1 MGHTMTKQ
9 SWEWK
14 KSEQEEFRLYL
25 VSQERSENTVEKYLR
40 DVRRFCAHIGKDT
53 IGDIEREDVLCYKK
67 WLLER
72 YKTASVNSML
82 AALNCCFRFLKRDE
96 LCVQNCRVQRLFF
109 AQEEREM
116 SREEYF
122 CLVREARRQGME
134 REAAILQT
142 MASTGVRVSE
152 LPFITAEA
160 VRELAE
166 MYSEALSVL
175 DANTVK
181 YMVEQ
186 QQEEIERQ
194 RGELIQKKN
203 EIDTLKK
210 AQEQKDAM
218 LARQEN
224 TITCQEEEIAR
235 LKAQLAAKENAEA

>member
-53 IGDIEREDVLCYKK
+53 IGDIERE
-67 WLLER
+67 
-72 YKTASVNSML
+72 
-82 AALNCCFRFLKRDE
+82 
-96 LCVQNCRVQRLFF
+96 
-109 AQEEREM
+109 
-116 SREEYF
+116 
-122 CLVREARRQGME
+122 
-134 REAAILQT
+134 AAILQT

-160 VRELAE
+160 VRELVE

-235 LKAQLAAKENAEA
+235 LKAQLAAKESAEA

>member
-1 MGHTMTKQ
+1 M
-9 SWEWK
+9 
-14 KSEQEEFRLYL
+14 
-25 VSQERSENTVEKYLR
+25 
-40 DVRRFCAHIGKDT
+40 
-53 IGDIEREDVLCYKK
+53 
-67 WLLER
+67 
-72 YKTASVNSML
+72 
-82 AALNCCFRFLKRDE
+82 NCCFRFLKRDE

-218 LARQEN
+218 LA
-224 TITCQEEEIAR
+224 CQEEEIVR
-235 LKAQLAAKENAEA
+235 LKAQLAEEKCGRLTGGRTAD

>member
-1 MGHTMTKQ
+1 
-9 SWEWK
+9 
-14 KSEQEEFRLYL
+14 
-25 VSQERSENTVEKYLR
+25 
-40 DVRRFCAHIGKDT
+40 
-53 IGDIEREDVLCYKK
+53 
-67 WLLER
+67 
-72 YKTASVNSML
+72 
-82 AALNCCFRFLKRDE
+82 
-96 LCVQNCRVQRLFF
+96 
-109 AQEEREM
+109 M

>member
-1 MGHTMTKQ
+1 MML
-9 SWEWK
+9 WIK
-14 KSEQEEFRLYL
+14 K
-25 VSQERSENTVEKYLR
+25 NTE
-40 DVRRFCAHIGKDT
+40 DETIAAESRFT
-53 IGDIEREDVLCYKK
+53 Q
-67 WLLER
+67 LLEWFAAR
-72 YKTASVNSML
+72 LPRHSDGGKKRRPWSRKRIAVTVLAGVLLIASC
-82 AALNCCFRFLKRDE
+82 AGGYA
-96 LCVQNCRVQRLFF
+96 LFF

-160 VRELAE
+160 VRELVE

-186 QQEEIERQ
+186 QQEE
-194 RGELIQKKN
+194 
-203 EIDTLKK
+203 
-210 AQEQKDAM
+210 
-218 LARQEN
+218 
-224 TITCQEEEIAR
+224 EIAR
-235 LKAQLAAKENAEA
+235 LKAQLAEEKCGRLTGGRTAD

>member
-186 QQEEIERQ
+186 QEEIERQ

-235 LKAQLAAKENAEA
+235 LKAQLAAKESAEA